1 MRMCT
6 DSIYDQMEV
15 VHTWWY
21 LSRSWRLKHVTC
33 RSFPNACVFSYY
45 DAIWCSACN
54 YSLVAC
60 SLWWVNWGIEDWDLV
75 YWWFSMLCI
84 YYPEVNSCSVTAP
97 FWNNS
102 EIFTIQRTQGH
113 IIMVIHFV
121 WKEEWPDVLLFTGSW
136 AVANGLAGWSGT

>member
-1 MRMCT
+1 
-6 DSIYDQMEV
+6 
-15 VHTWWY
+15 
-21 LSRSWRLKHVTC
+21 
-33 RSFPNACVFSYY
+33 
-45 DAIWCSACN
+45 
-54 YSLVAC
+54 
-60 SLWWVNWGIEDWDLV
+60 
-75 YWWFSMLCI
+75 MLCI